1 MGRSNNYLLHWIENL
16 QAHGKNSFSLK
27 QVRENFTDISH
38 EAISLNLTRL
48 SGKKKIASVYKG
60 FYVIISPEYSLQGM
74 VPPILFI
81 DSLMNHLKHPYYVG
95 LLSAASLYG
104 AAHQRPQ
111 EFFVISQLPAIRSVH
126 KKGNKINFI
135 GRLVIYEKFLER
147 RKTPAGYVKV
157 SSPELTALDLLQ
169 FERHIG
175 GLNRA
180 ATVLDEL
187 SESIKAENFT
197 RDLILSVPVV
207 MVQRLGYILERIL
220 KKIDLAEILF
230 QKISKE
236 HPGLNRRPLKAGWPV
251 KGYRTDP
258 KWNLIINVEIE
269 TDL

>member
-1 MGRSNNYLLHWIENL
+1 MGRTNNYLLHWIENL

-27 QVRENFTDISH
+27 QVREHFTDLSQ

-48 SGKKKIASVYKG
+48 SGKKKIISVYKG
-60 FYVIISPEYSLQGM
+60 FYIIISPEYSHQGM
-74 VPPILFI
+74 IPPIMFI
-81 DSLMNHLKHPYYVG
+81 DSLMNHLNQPYYVG

-111 EFFVISQLPAIRSVH
+111 EFFVINQLPAIRSVH

-135 GRLVIYEKFLER
+135 GRLVINEKFLEK
-147 RKTPAGYVKV
+147 RKTPSGYVKV

-180 ATVLDEL
+180 ATVIDEL

-197 RDLILSVPVV
+197 EDLILSVPVV
-207 MVQRLGYILERIL
+207 MFQRLGYILERIL
-220 KKIDLAEILF
+220 EKVDLAEALF
-230 QKISKE
+230 QRISGQY
-236 HPGLNRRPLKAGWPV
+236 PVITRRPLKAGWPV
-251 KGYRTDP
+251 KGYGTDP
-258 KWNLIINVEIE
+258 KWKLIINVEIE
-269 TDL
+269 PDL